1 MTGATSF
8 RTVGCR
14 PSGPA
19 ALGGFRPAGNLR
31 TPLSV
36 TWMLG
41 ILANLRFKNVIR
53 CTRRKSSDRT
63 AGSKVLPYQSLI
75 PRGGLARSGV
85 GT

>member
-19 ALGGFRPAGNLR
+19 AFHRFRPARNLR

-41 ILANLRFKNVIR
+41 ILANLRFKNVP
-53 CTRRKSSDRT
+53 
-63 AGSKVLPYQSLI
+63 GFGVLGGKVLTEPLVQNSCLI
-75 PRGGLARSGV
+75 EV
-85 GT
+85 

>member
-1 MTGATSF
+1 MTGATFF

-19 ALGGFRPAGNLR
+19 ALDGFSPASNLR

-41 ILANLRFKNVIR
+41 ILANLRFKSSEEKFGQN
-53 CTRRKSSDRT
+53 CWFKLLALSKSDSARRSCWVWS
-63 AGSKVLPYQSLI
+63 
-75 PRGGLARSGV
+75 GGID
-85 GT
+85 